1 VHAVWSGRR
10 APSTVAVGDE
20 PPMNSHEAR
29 VLWASKDLDAPV
41 PRAPDS
47 YKAWSAGNHDDLVLS
62 VALACWAGERYLRC
76 RMRVTARPKGL

>member
-1 VHAVWSGRR
+1 
-10 APSTVAVGDE
+10 
-20 PPMNSHEAR
+20 M
-29 VLWASKDLDAPV
+29 ASKDLDAPV

-47 YKAWSAGNHDDLVLS
+47 YKAWSAGNHDDLVPS